1 MSTERMPFKGP
12 VRLNTRKMGLIG
24 FELLMIGIT
33 LVFLLPLY
41 FLVITAFK
49 TSKEL
54 IFSPL
59 GWPSAF
65 YTKNFADAWRNVNM
79 GRAFL
84 NTLLVALPAV
94 CGRIVIASMAAFTIA
109 KKPNRLH
116 EFLFVFFVVGIMI
129 PIYSVLVPMIKQIKD
144 LGLMN
149 SLPGLIIVYIGTGM
163 PFSIFL
169 LTGFTRSLPNEL
181 VEAAVIDGCGV
192 YRIFWIIVF
201 PLLKPVL
208 STLFLLDF
216 LAIWNDFLLPML
228 TLSSGNSKT
237 ITLAMYN
244 FYSEY
249 GSAWEQTFA
258 GYTLAIL
265 PLVALFLV
273 LQKNIVAGILV
284 GAVKG

>member
-1 MSTERMPFKGP
+1 MP
-12 VRLNTRKMGLIG
+12 TDRKMPRSPEIIEKKLGLFA
-24 FELLMIGIT
+24 FELLMIAIT

-41 FLVITAFK
+41 FLIITAFK

-54 IFSPL
+54 IFTPL
-59 GWPSAF
+59 GWPNSF
-65 YTKNFADAWRNVNM
+65 YTQNFVNAWHNVAM
-79 GRAFL
+79 GKAFL
-84 NTLLVALPAV
+84 NTIIVALSAV
-94 CGRIVIASMAAFTIA
+94 LGRMVISSMAAFTIA
-109 KKPNRLH
+109 KKPSKFH
-116 EFLFVFFVVGIMI
+116 EFLYVFFLVGIMI
-129 PIYSVLVPMIKQIKD
+129 PIYSMLVPMIKQIKD

-149 SLPGLIIVYIGTGM
+149 SLQGLVIVYMGTGV

-169 LTGFTRSLPNEL
+169 LTGFTRGLPNEL

-192 YRIFWIIVF
+192 YRIFWRIVF

-216 LAIWNDFLLPML
+216 LGIWNDFLLPML
-228 TLSSGNSKT
+228 MLSSNNLRT
-237 ITLAMYN
+237 ITLAMYS

-249 GSAWEQTFA
+249 GSRWEQTFA

-265 PLVALFLV
+265 PLVALFLL
-273 LQKNIVAGILV
+273 LQKNIVAGIMV